1 MVCSQ
6 TFYFHARV
14 KIVARA
20 KENNGR
26 PRRPSMKLTLTLR
39 SRVVALIFGKKSLTY
54 RLKLFRSLADPKA
67 GTQFTDNGSSQS
79 VLPQPPPLHLTLLI
93 CKIYTRAANRKYS
106 TRMSRQVA
114 WNKEKPPKA
123 CHRVARDFCCHGA
136 QTGVAGARGK
146 KTWTS

>member
-26 PRRPSMKLTLTLR
+26 PRRPLMKLTLTLR
-39 SRVVALIFGKKSLTY
+39 SRVAALIFGKKSLT
-54 RLKLFRSLADPKA
+54 SLADPKA
-67 GTQFTDNGSSQS
+67 GTQFTDNCSSQS

-123 CHRVARDFCCHGA
+123 CHPIARDFCCHGA